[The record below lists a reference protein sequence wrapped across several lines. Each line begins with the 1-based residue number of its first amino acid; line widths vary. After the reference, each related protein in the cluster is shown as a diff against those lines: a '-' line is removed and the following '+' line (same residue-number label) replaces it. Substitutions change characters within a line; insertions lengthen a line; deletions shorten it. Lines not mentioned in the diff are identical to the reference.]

1 MGALSELAATSYIS
15 PSNMALFNP
24 TDKRT
29 VHFMGIG
36 GAGMSALALIAR
48 RRGVAVS
55 GCDVDPSGAADLSA
69 LGVVVSQ
76 GHDEAHLAGAR
87 AVIVTAAI
95 PSGHPELERARDLG
109 LLIVPR
115 KVALAELIQG
125 AQAVGISGTHG
136 KTTTTVMTTEALTA
150 AGLDPTG
157 IAGGRVSSWGGNA
170 RVAGDELFVVEADE
184 FDQAFLTLY
193 PTVAVVNNVEPDHL
207 ECYGTMDALEN
218 AFVEFAGRARI
229 AIASADDPGARKV
242 AERVGKKV
250 LKFGVAADA
259 DIRISDVVQRADSTE
274 ARIVW
279 RDGRS
284 VGLRLQVPG
293 LHNLRNAVAALG
305 VVDALGA
312 PLEPAAAAL
321 GEFTG
326 VGRRFERLGEFAGVA
341 VVDDYAH
348 HPSELAATL
357 SAARQ
362 AFPGRRLVA
371 VFQPHLYS
379 RTAAQGQAM
388 GEALAAADLVIVTEI
403 YPAREQP
410 IAGVS
415 GQQVAD
421 AAERA
426 GADARF
432 EPTRAEVGRTVY
444 RVLRAGDVVLTLG
457 AGDITRVAPELVRW
471 LSAA

>member
-1 MGALSELAATSYIS
+1 M
-15 PSNMALFNP
+15 FNP

-36 GAGMSALALIAR
+36 GAGMSALALIAH

-55 GCDVDPSGAADLSA
+55 GCDMDPTGAADLAA
-69 LGVVVSQ
+69 LGVRIAA
-76 GHDEAHLAGAR
+76 GHDPAHLLGVR
-87 AVIVTAAI
+87 AVVVTAAV
-95 PSGHPELERARDLG
+95 PAGHPELERARELG
-109 LLIVPR
+109 LPIVPR
-115 KVALAELIQG
+115 KVALAELIEG
-125 AQAVGISGTHG
+125 AWAVGISGTHG

-150 AGLDPTG
+150 AGLNPTG
-157 IAGGRVSSWGGNA
+157 IAGGRVSTWGGNA
-170 RVAGDELFVVEADE
+170 RVAGEALFVVEADE
-184 FDQAFLTLY
+184 YDKAFLTLY
-193 PTVAVVNNVEPDHL
+193 PTVTVVNNVEPDHL
-207 ECYGTMDALEN
+207 ECYGSMAALED
-218 AFVEFAGRARI
+218 AFVEFAGRGRV
-229 AIASADDPGARKV
+229 AIVNADDPGAR
-242 AERVGKKV
+242 RVGARIGNTV
-250 LKFGVAADA
+250 LRFGCVADA
-259 DIRISDVVQRADSTE
+259 DIRIGEVVQHAELTQ
-274 ARIVW
+274 ARLDW
-279 RDGRS
+279 RDGPS
-284 VGLRLQVPG
+284 IVLRLRVPG

-305 VVDALGA
+305 VVAALGGE
-312 PLEPAAAAL
+312 LEPAARAL
-321 GEFTG
+321 GEFRG

-379 RTAAQGQAM
+379 RTAAHGAAM

-415 GQQVAD
+415 GQQVAI

-426 GADARF
+426 GAVAHF
-432 EPTRAEVGRTVY
+432 EPTRADVGRTVY
-444 RVLRAGDVVLTLG
+444 RVLKAGDVVLTLG